1 MQIDFSTL
9 LGIGGI
15 IAAIWAIK
23 SRNAAVT
30 KSKDVE
36 RRIGAINE
44 AKEVSNEVE
53 AMDDDSVDAAANKWV
68 RNKKR

>member
-1 MQIDFSTL
+1 MQIDFNTL

-30 KSKDVE
+30 KSKDVK
-36 RRIGAINE
+36 RRIDAINE
-44 AKEVSNEVE
+44 SKEVSNEVE
-53 AMDDDSVDAAANKWV
+53 AMGDDDLDAAANKWV

>member
-1 MQIDFSTL
+1 MQIDFTTL

-30 KSKDVE
+30 KSKDVD
-36 RRIGAINE
+36 RRIDAINE

-53 AMDDDSVDAAANKWV
+53 AMGDDDLDAAANKWV
-68 RNKKR
+68 RNNKR